1 MPLKIAVSGKGGV
14 GKTTVAALLAAQY
27 AKAGMDVIAVD
38 ADPASSLPAA
48 LGVPEDV
55 RAGIVPLSRMLDLI
69 EERTGARPGEGYG
82 GMFSLNPKVDDLVER
97 YAVQGIDGVKIMVL
111 GTIKA
116 PGSGCFCP
124 ESSLLKNLMSY
135 LVLEDEH
142 IVILDMEAGLEHL
155 GRSTV
160 RSVDVLLV
168 VVEPGRRSVE
178 TAVRIA
184 EMGRSLG
191 VGKVLAVLN
200 KVSDDAQ
207 EAELRSLLDE
217 GGIGTAAVI
226 RYDAGLISGDLA
238 GRPTVS
244 PAAEEAVTGLVE
256 MIIDGL

>member
-124 ESSLLKNLMSY
+124 ESSLLEEPMSY
-135 LVLEDEH
+135 LVLETAH
-142 IVILDMEAGLEHL
+142 RLLTWRRGWSIWAVPPC
-155 GRSTV
+155 GRWMFSGGGGT
-160 RSVDVLLV
+160 R
-168 VVEPGRRSVE
+168 RRSVE
-178 TAVRIA
+178 TAVMM
-184 EMGRSLG
+184 EMGRSS
-191 VGKVLAVLN
+191 
-200 KVSDDAQ
+200 VSG
-207 EAELRSLLDE
+207 RSLPFS
-217 GGIGTAAVI
+217 IK
-226 RYDAGLISGDLA
+226 
-238 GRPTVS
+238 
-244 PAAEEAVTGLVE
+244 
-256 MIIDGL
+256 